1 VVEGGFAPGDPV
13 TPWNLKDRLAA
24 LGSNRIGLD
33 LRWSRLAPRSCWPG
47 LPPEFETNFVKAL
60 GARYLWQGL
69 SVLGPCLLMAQTGSG
84 RTTVETTRLTR
95 LRHGDLRRRAS
106 DHAATVLP
114 AEHISREP
122 GTIPTGSAAEPV
134 SPFQPC
140 GISRRAAGLR
150 HGGVHAP
157 HRVLPVASSC
167 ECTGIISCSLS
178 LPGNMTKAASGL

>member
-1 VVEGGFAPGDPV
+1 M
-13 TPWNLKDRLAA
+13 TLA
-24 LGSNRIGLD
+24 
-33 LRWSRLAPRSCWPG
+33 
-47 LPPEFETNFVKAL
+47 
-60 GARYLWQGL
+60 
-69 SVLGPCLLMAQTGSG
+69 SVLTPAANGPIVSVAFCGWGGGRSNLGRDEEADRWAWFIRKKFGIQSEKPTLGRRPIHVCFREKSG
-84 RTTVETTRLTR
+84 HRILSASSPFMTQ

-106 DHAATVLP
+106 DHTATVLP

-178 LPGNMTKAASGL
+178 LPGNMTKGCVGSLTSRSRR

>member
-1 VVEGGFAPGDPV
+1 MP
-13 TPWNLKDRLAA
+13 KDTE
-24 LGSNRIGLD
+24 NV
-33 LRWSRLAPRSCWPG
+33 C
-47 LPPEFETNFVKAL
+47 
-60 GARYLWQGL
+60 L
-69 SVLGPCLLMAQTGSG
+69 SGETGSG
-84 RTTVETTRLTR
+84 RLRVKMTRLTQ

-114 AEHISREP
+114 AEYISREP

-140 GISRRAAGLR
+140 GISRLVTGLR

-178 LPGNMTKAASGL
+178 LPGNMTKGCLGSLTSRSRR